1 MTSRRLFLGLCGV
14 ALVFAAVACWH
25 FVPFTADDA
34 YIVARYAV
42 NARDSGEWAFNR
54 TESVSALT
62 SPLQGLVL
70 RVLSLVALDPL
81 PAYKVLAAACVFA
94 SFTWLVITYGADRRE
109 AMPLVAMLVAPN
121 LILWTF
127 AGLETPLLA
136 AIVAAMTVMY
146 TRARGED
153 DKWLP
158 ALAVFAGLAV
168 VTRYDA
174 VLFAGPVL
182 LAASLRSRRP
192 WRSLLVAGACA
203 AVPVGAWFVYSWAR
217 FDAILPTSFYI
228 KTPTAALEV
237 MAVNVRYMAEH
248 LLIGGAGVMGLY
260 AAAHVVAAR
269 PITTTLA
276 NELRARWGL
285 HAGLLTVL
293 AYGATMATVH
303 MMFAFRH
310 FAPYIGAAAVALAYV
325 ARHADDRTPRRST
338 GRGAYAAAA
347 AAVLILLVHAWHAEA
362 LYRRSLQGIGTV
374 GEYSQQGAAGYMRDY
389 IPAMMR
395 NGADVRSHWASLG
408 RAEREPRIWT
418 FAAGALPYVYREA
431 YIYEALV
438 SYRHRC
444 PADEADGTRA
454 DGRVWRAHADYIHA
468 FTRHGSLPRLL
479 APVRNRQVK
488 LISEQPIHFNG
499 RDEKLL
505 VYYNPAPRPHVLPRE
520 IDDPCLPPMGTGH

>member
-1 MTSRRLFLGLCGV
+1 MTSRRLFLSLCGM
-14 ALVFAAVACWH
+14 ALVFAVIACWH
-25 FVPFTADDA
+25 FAPFKADDA

-54 TESVSALT
+54 AESVSALT
-62 SPLQGLVL
+62 SPLHGLVL
-70 RVLSLVALDPL
+70 RALSFVAPDPL
-81 PAYKVLAAACVFA
+81 PAYKVLAATCVFA
-94 SFTWLVITYGADRRE
+94 SFAWLLITYGADRRA
-109 AMPLVAMLVAPN
+109 AMPLMAMLVAPN

-136 AIVAAMTVMY
+136 AVVVAMTAMY
-146 TRARGED
+146 TRVRGGND

-182 LAASLRSRRP
+182 LAAALRGTRP
-192 WRSLLVAGACA
+192 WRSIVIAGACA
-203 AVPVGAWFVYSWAR
+203 ALPVAAWFAYSWVH
-217 FDAILPTSFYI
+217 FHAILPTSFYI

-237 MAVNVRYMAEH
+237 MAVNVRYMVEH
-248 LLIGGAGVMGLY
+248 LLIGGAGVMALY
-260 AAAHVVAAR
+260 AAVQLVAAGPVR
-269 PITTTLA
+269 TTLA
-276 NELRARWGL
+276 KELRARWGR
-285 HAGLLTVL
+285 HVGLLAVL

-310 FAPYIGAAAVALAYV
+310 FAPYIGATAVALAHLGG
-325 ARHADDRTPRRST
+325 HADERATHRVT
-338 GRGAYAAAA
+338 GRGAYTAAAA
-347 AAVLILLVHAWHAEA
+347 ALVILLVHAWHAES
-362 LYRRSLQGIGTV
+362 LYRRSLQGIGSV
-374 GEYSQQGAAGYMRDY
+374 GEYSEQGAAGYMRDY

-395 NGADVRSHWASLG
+395 NAADVRTHWASLG
-408 RAEREPRIWT
+408 RADREPRIWT
-418 FAAGALPYVYREA
+418 FAAGALPYAYREA

-438 SYRHRC
+438 SYRHQC
-444 PADEADGTRA
+444 PADEADGTRP

-505 VYYNPAPRPHVLPRE
+505 VYYNPAPP
-520 IDDPCLPPMGTGH
+520 IG